1 MLPILLILIFIR
13 PFISSLAFPCLNVVY
28 SIALA
33 IFLSAYVF
41 YKKSAFPQTII
52 YPVILFFAALF
63 MSVLFSQNKL
73 NSLPEVNSYIAGL
86 LLFFVVVSL
95 SEKRRALVIKTI
107 ILSGLAVSFLAIYQY
122 FFGFKHVSNYLSSHE
137 LSFPF
142 ALDCLQRRR
151 VFLPFIIPNTL
162 GGYLAMVVPLAM
174 VNKTWFI
181 LPIFFALLLTKSLG
195 ALLALFCGVI
205 IYFYGR
211 GKLKKANLFLLIGL
225 FVLIVAI
232 FLSRFADQKEHT
244 QPVFSTIMRLNYWQE
259 TLGIIKAHPFVG
271 CGPGNFNLK
280 LSRYAHNSYLQI
292 WAQMGIFGLVS
303 FIWIIVVVFKSCFR
317 NLKEAFYPKQI
328 AALLAASSV
337 FLIHNFLDFTFF
349 LPEVVF
355 IWWVILGLAMVKKEK
370 LL

>member
-28 SIALA
+28 STALV

-41 YKKSAFPQTII
+41 YKKSAFPKII
-52 YPVILFFAALF
+52 IPPVILFFLALF
-63 MSVLFSQNKL
+63 ASVIFSQNKL
-73 NSLPEVNSYIAGL
+73 NSLPETYSCIAGL
-86 LLFFVVVSL
+86 LLFFVAVSL
-95 SEKRRALVIKTI
+95 PEKSRALVVKVI
-107 ILSGLAVSFLAIYQY
+107 ILTGLVVSFLAIYQY

-142 ALDCLQRRR
+142 ALDCLQRKR
-151 VFLPFIIPNTL
+151 VFLPFITSNTL
-162 GGYLAMVVPLAM
+162 GGYLAMVAPLAM

-195 ALLALFCGVI
+195 ALLALFCAAI
-205 IYFYGR
+205 IYFYARGR
-211 GKLKKANLFLLIGL
+211 LKKADLFLLIGL
-225 FVLIVAI
+225 FVLITAI
-232 FLSRFADQKEHT
+232 FLSRSADQKEHT

-259 TLGIIKAHPFVG
+259 TLEIIKAHPFAGV
-271 CGPGNFNLK
+271 GPGNFNLK
-280 LSRYAHNSYLQI
+280 MSRYAHNSYLQI

-303 FIWIIVVVFKSCFR
+303 FIWIIVAVFKSGFR
-317 NLKEAFYPKQI
+317 NLKGSLYPKQA

-355 IWWVILGLAMVKKEK
+355 IWWVILGLTMVKEEK